1 MEILGFEK
9 ASSRS
14 ASPAC
19 APAAPAPVEAWEA
32 EPAAISPPRPSGPAD
47 LAAGGLMLDEAAAVV
62 ENGLEPLNLP
72 EEKNLPEET
81 KEVAPKATDENASQ
95 ITEASVLELLNAGS
109 KPELQTLRLIG
120 EQRAEM
126 IVQFREKH
134 GPLTSIDQLNEIGL
148 KAFKPRAFLDA
159 NLKHGVPLTATC

>member
-1 MEILGFEK
+1 
-9 ASSRS
+9 
-14 ASPAC
+14 
-19 APAAPAPVEAWEA
+19 
-32 EPAAISPPRPSGPAD
+32 
-47 LAAGGLMLDEAAAVV
+47 LAAGGLILDEAASVV
-62 ENGLEPLNLP
+62 ESGLAPLTFP
-72 EEKNLPEET
+72 EEPK
-81 KEVAPKATDENASQ
+81 KEVASGGSDENAAQ

-159 NLKHGVPLTATC
+159 NLKHGVPLTTTM